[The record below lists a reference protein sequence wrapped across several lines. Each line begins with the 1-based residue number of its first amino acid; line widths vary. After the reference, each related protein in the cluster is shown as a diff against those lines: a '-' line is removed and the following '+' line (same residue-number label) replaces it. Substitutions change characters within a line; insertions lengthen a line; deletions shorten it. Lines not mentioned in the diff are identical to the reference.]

1 VADSRAV
8 RIPRSRSASQEP
20 ERSDE
25 PPEPV
30 APGVPGGTSP
40 RELRQ
45 NAGGSTRATRLA
57 TFYVVVLTVFYV
69 GFVLYDR
76 TAPGGTSSVVENGIL
91 LFTGLFI
98 LLAAAGALYAL
109 NPAPRSVEVTDK
121 HVTVVGRWG
130 RRRELPPL
138 SMLSFS
144 VVQRYPAGWLAPTPV
159 ELIELWGEN
168 VPNRSYVVDPELFQG
183 ANRAARSR

>member
-1 VADSRAV
+1 VAPSRAV
-8 RIPRSRSASQEP
+8 RIPRSRAS
-20 ERSDE
+20 
-25 PPEPV
+25 PPESPDTASAGVPV
-30 APGVPGGTSP
+30 AASSPAGTARP
-40 RELRQ
+40 ELRR
-45 NAGGSTRATRLA
+45 NVGGSTRAVRLA
-57 TFYVVVLTVFYV
+57 AFYVGVLTAFYV

-76 TAPGGTSSVVENGIL
+76 TAPGGTSSITTNGIL